1 MVRRQAPSDK
11 ETKLTRLF
19 EAAGRL
25 RRHLRLANLLLA
37 AALFFSM
44 GGVAIA
50 AHHYL
55 ITSTKQISPKVL
67 RKLHGRQGPPGASGP
82 TGPAGPAGLV
92 GPPGLSGPP
101 GPTGLTG
108 ALGPTGPVGPTGAT
122 GPAGPT
128 GPTGTAGPTGLTGA
142 VGPAGPA
149 GPTGPT
155 GTAGPTGL
163 TGAVGPAGPVG
174 PTGAT
179 GPAGP
184 AGPTGATGPAGA
196 AGPVGPTGAT
206 GPAGPPGASPIAE
219 GTFTGTCKLTSAIAG
234 TYCYPEKPGTGAFT
248 PAVNGFCIVTV
259 GAQITNAGGLKPTG
273 PYLNIAVK
281 AGSTENPDGYLAGAY
296 FEPTSGSYTTDV
308 VRTIDV
314 VVSAATNYE
323 FGAYF
328 GNVTTEWIEKPAQ
341 FYVTYV
347 CFE

>member
-1 MVRRQAPSDK
+1 MVRRQAPYDK

-82 TGPAGPAGLV
+82 TGPAGPAGLA

-142 VGPAGPA
+142 AGPAGPA

-155 GTAGPTGL
+155 GTAGPTGLTGAAGPTGL

-184 AGPTGATGPAGA
+184 
-196 AGPVGPTGAT
+196 VGPTGAT
-206 GPAGPPGASPIAE
+206 GPAGPGIIAAATGEGNCTLSESQSSCHPRETQTEHPSFQASANGVCTVTASGQVLETSGLTTDGPFFRIAIKNGPFARSDPYFAHYLE
-219 GTFTGTCKLTSAIAG
+219 G
-234 TYCYPEKPGTGAFT
+234 
-248 PAVNGFCIVTV
+248 
-259 GAQITNAGGLKPTG
+259 
-273 PYLNIAVK
+273 
-281 AGSTENPDGYLAGAY
+281 
-296 FEPTSGSYTTDV
+296 TSGSHSTDLT
-308 VRTIDV
+308 RTV
-314 VVSAATNYE
+314 EVPVTAGETYE
-323 FGAYF
+323 FGIDF
-328 GNVTTEWIEKPAQ
+328 GEASGGWIGKTAAFLITYTCFAQ
-341 FYVTYV
+341 
-347 CFE
+347 

>member
-1 MVRRQAPSDK
+1 MVRRQAPYDK

-92 GPPGLSGPP
+92 GPPGL
-101 GPTGLTG
+101 
-108 ALGPTGPVGPTGAT
+108 
-122 GPAGPT
+122 
-128 GPTGTAGPTGLTGA
+128 TGTAGPTGLTGA
-142 VGPAGPA
+142 
-149 GPTGPT
+149 
-155 GTAGPTGL
+155 AGPTGL

-184 AGPTGATGPAGA
+184 
-196 AGPVGPTGAT
+196 VGPTGAT
-206 GPAGPPGASPIAE
+206 GPAGPGIIAAATGE
-219 GTFTGTCKLTSAIAG
+219 GNCTLSESQSS
-234 TYCYPEKPGTGAFT
+234 CYPRETQTEHPSFQAS
-248 PAVNGFCIVTV
+248 ANGVCTVTASGQV
-259 GAQITNAGGLKPTG
+259 LETSGLTTDG
-273 PYLNIAVK
+273 PFFRIAIKNGPFARSDPYFAHYLE
-281 AGSTENPDGYLAGAY
+281 G
-296 FEPTSGSYTTDV
+296 TSGSHSTDLT
-308 VRTIDV
+308 RTV
-314 VVSAATNYE
+314 EVPVTAGETYE
-323 FGAYF
+323 FGIDF
-328 GNVTTEWIEKPAQ
+328 GEASGGWIGKTAAFLITYTCFAQ
-341 FYVTYV
+341 
-347 CFE
+347 

>member
-1 MVRRQAPSDK
+1 MVRRQAPYDK

-122 GPAGPT
+122 GPPGPT
-128 GPTGTAGPTGLTGA
+128 GPTGTAGPTGLTA
-142 VGPAGPA
+142 AA
-149 GPTGPT
+149 
-155 GTAGPTGL
+155 
-163 TGAVGPAGPVG
+163 GPAGPVG

>member
-1 MVRRQAPSDK
+1 MVRRQAPYDK

-19 EAAGRL
+19 EVAGRL

-101 GPTGLTG
+101 GPTGLPG
-108 ALGPTGPVGPTGAT
+108 ALGPTGPVGQAGAT

-142 VGPAGPA
+142 
-149 GPTGPT
+149 
-155 GTAGPTGL
+155 AGPTGL

-179 GPAGP
+179 GPAG
-184 AGPTGATGPAGA
+184 A

-206 GPAGPPGASPIAE
+206 GPAGPGIIAAATGE
-219 GTFTGTCKLTSAIAG
+219 GNCTLSESQSS
-234 TYCYPEKPGTGAFT
+234 CYPRETQTEHPSFQAS
-248 PAVNGFCIVTV
+248 ANGVCTVTASGQV
-259 GAQITNAGGLKPTG
+259 LETSGLTTDG
-273 PYLNIAVK
+273 PFFRIAIKNGPFARSDPYFAHYLE
-281 AGSTENPDGYLAGAY
+281 G
-296 FEPTSGSYTTDV
+296 TSGSHSTDLT
-308 VRTIDV
+308 RTV
-314 VVSAATNYE
+314 EVPVTAGETYE
-323 FGAYF
+323 FGIDF
-328 GNVTTEWIEKPAQ
+328 GEASGGWIGKTAAFLITYTCFAQ
-341 FYVTYV
+341 
-347 CFE
+347 

>member
-1 MVRRQAPSDK
+1 MVRRQAPYDK

-19 EAAGRL
+19 EVAGRL

-108 ALGPTGPVGPTGAT
+108 ALGPT
-122 GPAGPT
+122 
-128 GPTGTAGPTGLTGA
+128 
-142 VGPAGPA
+142 
-149 GPTGPT
+149 
-155 GTAGPTGL
+155 
-163 TGAVGPAGPVG
+163 GPVG

>member
-1 MVRRQAPSDK
+1 MVRRQAPYDK

-108 ALGPTGPVGPTGAT
+108 ALGPTGPVGQAGAT

-142 VGPAGPA
+142 
-149 GPTGPT
+149 
-155 GTAGPTGL
+155 AGPTGL

-179 GPAGP
+179 GPAG
-184 AGPTGATGPAGA
+184 A

-206 GPAGPPGASPIAE
+206 GPAGPGIIAAATGE
-219 GTFTGTCKLTSAIAG
+219 GNCTLSESQSS
-234 TYCYPEKPGTGAFT
+234 CYPRETQTEHPSFQAS
-248 PAVNGFCIVTV
+248 ANGVCTVTASGQV
-259 GAQITNAGGLKPTG
+259 LETSGLTTDG
-273 PYLNIAVK
+273 PFFRIAIKNGPFARSDPYFAHYLE
-281 AGSTENPDGYLAGAY
+281 G
-296 FEPTSGSYTTDV
+296 TSGSHSTDLT
-308 VRTIDV
+308 RTV
-314 VVSAATNYE
+314 EVPVTAGETYE
-323 FGAYF
+323 FGIDF
-328 GNVTTEWIEKPAQ
+328 GEASGGWIGKTAAFLITYTCFAQ
-341 FYVTYV
+341 
-347 CFE
+347 